1 MKTMKAG
8 VLALGLFAF
17 AAPAEAQMKWT
28 DRGFAAI
35 DLGVQVGSKSFD
47 TEGHFDLYEEAA
59 ILHTARE
66 GKSGLFFDVRGGY
79 KVWSNLLVGLGVSR
93 VSNKADVTID
103 AALPHP
109 VFHDQLRP
117 MSLTVPDAKRTETA
131 LHISGTWMIP
141 VTDKIDVG
149 VLGGPSIF
157 FIKNDTVTSLTVTEP
172 TPTATGNLE
181 SISETTVGFHVGV
194 DVQYLLNK
202 KYGVG
207 GLFRYT
213 RASSDFAGFDLTAGG
228 LQIGAGLRVRF

>member
-1 MKTMKAG
+1 MKAG
-8 VLALGLFAF
+8 VLALGLFTF

-28 DRGFAAI
+28 DKGFAAI

-47 TEGHFDLYEEAA
+47 TESTFDLYDEAA
-59 ILHTARE
+59 SLRTARE
-66 GKSGLFFDVRGGY
+66 GKSSLFFDLRGGY
-79 KVWSNLLVGLGVSR
+79 KVWSNLVVGLGVSR

-103 AALPHP
+103 ASLPHP

-117 MSLTVPDAKRTETA
+117 VSLTAADAKRTETA
-131 LHISGTWMIP
+131 LHFSGTWMIP
-141 VTDKIDVG
+141 MTDKIDVG

-157 FIKNDTVTSLTVTEP
+157 FIKNDTVTSLTATEP
-172 TPTATGNLE
+172 TPTATANLE
-181 SISETTVGFHVGV
+181 SISETTVGLHVGV

-213 RASSDFAGFDLTAGG
+213 WASSDFAGSDLTAGG
-228 LQIGAGLRVRF
+228 LQIGGGLRVRF